1 MKNTRLVGAKVQK
14 AVHWEVINKDLLIGL
29 FFYTGGNDAMLY
41 FIDLNFFK
49 RPITSISYYQ
59 SVPWTSTFSVKL
71 YFSDVENVYSS

>member
-29 FFYTGGNDAMLY
+29 FFYTGGHDAMLY

-49 RPITSISYYQ
+49 RPIT
-59 SVPWTSTFSVKL
+59 
-71 YFSDVENVYSS
+71 